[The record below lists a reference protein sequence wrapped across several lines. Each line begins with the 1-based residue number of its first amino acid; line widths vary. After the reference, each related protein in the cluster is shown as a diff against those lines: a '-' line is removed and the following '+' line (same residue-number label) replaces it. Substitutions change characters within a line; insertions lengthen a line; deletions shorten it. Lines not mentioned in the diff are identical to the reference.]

1 MKSNLKV
8 KIQLDKPFEEKY
20 IIKDNNN
27 IIIGRFNILELNDS
41 SKRCEIRLNF
51 YRDDN
56 YELLYDTLNLILKAT
71 FNNNQVYKVNIRAI
85 ENINVNAFL
94 NSGFTLEGVLSQNEY
109 YKGEYLDEF
118 IFGITRMEYSKQKTY
133 PIIELQ
139 GRNLVLRNLT
149 PGNADQILHYYNKNR
164 SYLAPFEPD
173 RNASFYTLEGQR
185 DSLIESYKQFLNGTS
200 IELGIF
206 NNNNNFIG
214 KIKLSNIVYGSLKSG
229 VLGYSI
235 DEDQQGKGYMKE
247 SVYLLLEY
255 AFDECGLHRVEA
267 SALINNYKSRKV
279 LESVGFKLSGINEK
293 YLLVNGKWQDHVTY
307 YIIKDEFKKK

>member
-149 PGNADQILHYYNKNR
+149 PGNADQLLHYYNKNR

-206 NNNNNFIG
+206 NNTNDFIG

-229 VLGYSI
+229 VLG
-235 DEDQQGKGYMKE
+235 
-247 SVYLLLEY
+247 
-255 AFDECGLHRVEA
+255 
-267 SALINNYKSRKV
+267 
-279 LESVGFKLSGINEK
+279 
-293 YLLVNGKWQDHVTY
+293 
-307 YIIKDEFKKK
+307 